1 LNDLAEDIRVNG
13 FREALIVL
21 YDPETGDLRLG
32 EGNHRLAAAR
42 LLGLESI
49 PVRMSRMNLGKTK
62 NPRKGPKKQIHTTPL
77 GRYGEMLN
85 TEGKEINN
93 GFYASD
99 IGIETAV
106 TTPEMK
112 ALRKLQVKA
121 LAAFWRAREVE
132 REKETER
139 KRLLAERFD
148 GEI

>member
-1 LNDLAEDIRVNG
+1 
-13 FREALIVL
+13 
-21 YDPETGDLRLG
+21 
-32 EGNHRLAAAR
+32 
-42 LLGLESI
+42 
-49 PVRMSRMNLGKTK
+49 
-62 NPRKGPKKQIHTTPL
+62 
-77 GRYGEMLN
+77 MLN